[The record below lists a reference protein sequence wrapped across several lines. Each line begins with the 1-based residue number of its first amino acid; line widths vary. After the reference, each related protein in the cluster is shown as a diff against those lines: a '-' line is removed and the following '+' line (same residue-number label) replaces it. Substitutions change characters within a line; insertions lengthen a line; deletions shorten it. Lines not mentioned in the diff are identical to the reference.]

1 MEYSCT
7 ALVLKTIKLGEAD
20 RIVVLYSPELG
31 PLRAVAKSA
40 AKASSGYAAKT
51 QVFNYCDLLLAK
63 GRQLDVLLQA
73 KLIDDFRALR
83 ADYDLMTLG
92 YFMFE
97 VLDHIAVLNDSYKQP
112 FDIVYSHLRAL
123 DQQAKSGQKP
133 NQYLVL
139 MSISFLWS
147 IIDYLGYRPDLHT
160 CSLTQRER
168 RGSELPSYFDFENGS
183 ITGAK
188 AYQLY
193 LERNPYQDHIR
204 AMSAGTYKMLRIL
217 EDNSDFALW
226 ENPEGTAPVSH
237 NLKADLDAEGTLNL
251 LRRHLSHQLEYDF
264 KSWAVLEPTLYVA

>member
-51 QVFNYCDLLLAK
+51 QVFNYCDLQLAK

-83 ADYDLMTLG
+83 TDYDLMTLA
-92 YFMFE
+92 YFMLE

-112 FDIVYSHLRAL
+112 FEIVYSHLRAL
-123 DQQAKSGQKP
+123 DQQAKAAQKP

-168 RGSELPSYFDFENGS
+168 RGSELPSYFDFESGS
-183 ITGAK
+183 VTGAK

-193 LERNPYQDHIR
+193 VERNPYQDHIR
-204 AMSAGTYKMLRIL
+204 SMSAGTYKMLRIL

-226 ENPEGTAPVSH
+226 ENPDGTAPVSH

-251 LRRHLSHQLEYDF
+251 LRRHLSRQLEYDF
-264 KSWAVLEPTLYVA
+264 KSWTTLEPMLYAA